1 MKGGRSPGE
10 HVSTARI
17 HDALDGLLNAAEL
30 ERIEA
35 HLQLCAP
42 CRQEYAGLSES
53 VRALRSLPQAARPP
67 EDVWSAVASRIGA
80 AADSPPAEQARVVPL
95 PAVVRAARRFAL
107 SARELV
113 AAAVVVSMLS
123 AGTTW
128 LTMGGPRSAGPA
140 VVPASPS
147 SVAGTPA
154 GPAARVV
161 SSEGA
166 RYADAVD
173 RLERILVA
181 GRGVLGPETLLSIEQ
196 SLGTVDAAIA
206 DIEEALVADPG
217 SDMLR
222 RMLSAHRSTRLGVLQ
237 RAAAAVQ
244 AEI

>member
-1 MKGGRSPGE
+1 
-10 HVSTARI
+10 
-17 HDALDGLLNAAEL
+17 
-30 ERIEA
+30 
-35 HLQLCAP
+35 
-42 CRQEYAGLSES
+42 
-53 VRALRSLPQAARPP
+53 
-67 EDVWSAVASRIGA
+67 
-80 AADSPPAEQARVVPL
+80 
-95 PAVVRAARRFAL
+95 
-107 SARELV
+107 
-113 AAAVVVSMLS
+113 
-123 AGTTW
+123 
-128 LTMGGPRSAGPA
+128 
-140 VVPASPS
+140 
-147 SVAGTPA
+147 
-154 GPAARVV
+154 VV

-244 AEI
+244 AET